1 MENIRCVNCA
11 KMFTCGLASTD
22 KRQCD
27 LYLSS
32 RMSREE
38 RERKIEELK
47 LSKHLKT
54 EPKKEIK
61 EDDSE
66 KMLAEFFFGTIS
78 IMCMG
83 LSMFLIPAGN
93 TQLALAIVGSFIG
106 GIIVG
111 RLQ

>member
-11 KMFTCGLASTD
+11 KVFTCGLANPD

-47 LSKHLKT
+47 LTKHLKT

-61 EDDSE
+61 KEDTE
-66 KMLAEFFFGTIS
+66 KLMVELIFGSIS
-78 IMCMG
+78 IICMCSAM
-83 LSMFLIPAGN
+83 LLRTSN
-93 TQLALAIVGSFIG
+93 TRLALAIIGSFIG
-106 GIIVG
+106 GIIIG
-111 RLQ
+111 RLQK